1 MPIFLD
7 PTTTPASALPA
18 QSMTLDEATQA
29 VMDRGF
35 DYLSAARVHMMLNSA
50 KDEFEDVYEWPWLQ
64 RAVTGVTPLTLADL
78 KLVLSVRQGNNELL
92 GLTLRQAAQG
102 FTDLAQGGTADYWWL
117 EGDDIL
123 HLYPGDG
130 GTASIV
136 YVRDSPQLVA
146 GIDTPLIPARYQSM
160 WIDYAVV
167 EAYKD
172 SDNYSGAQALRA
184 DIALRMQNVIT
195 RYETRNRQHS
205 PFMSVR
211 DFHGDE

>member
-1 MPIFLD
+1 VNLGEAF
-7 PTTTPASALPA
+7 AAL
-18 QSMTLDEATQA
+18 QA
-29 VMDRGF
+29 RGF
-35 DYLSAARVHMMLNSA
+35 DYLTAERGYLMLNAA

-64 RAVTGVTPLTLADL
+64 KSVTAPTPLLLADL
-78 KLVLSVRQGNNELL
+78 KLILSVRQGNSELL

-102 FTDLAQGGTADYWWL
+102 VTDLQQGGAAEYWWI

-130 GTASIV
+130 DSVTVFYII
-136 YVRDSPQLVA
+136 DSPPLTTGSA
-146 GIDTPLIPARYQSM
+146 TPLIPARYHPM

-167 EAYKD
+167 EALKD
-172 SDNYSGAQALRA
+172 SDNFSGAQALRA

-205 PFMSVR
+205 PFISVR
-211 DFHGDE
+211 DFHEDD

>member
-7 PTTTPASALPA
+7 PTPIAPPTLGQGMS
-18 QSMTLDEATQA
+18 LDEATQA

-35 DYLSAARVHMMLNSA
+35 DYLSSARIRMMLNAA

-64 RAVTGVTPLTLADL
+64 TAVTAPTPLTLADL
-78 KLVLSVRQGNNELL
+78 KLVLTVRQGNNELL

-102 FTDLAQGGTADYWWL
+102 LTDLAQGGAADYWWI

-130 GTASIV
+130 GTATIV

-146 GIDTPLIPARYQSM
+146 GTDLPLIPPRYQSL

-172 SDNYSGAQALRA
+172 SDNYSGAQALRG
-184 DIALRMQNVIT
+184 DIALRMQDVIT

-205 PFMSVR
+205 PFASVR
-211 DFHGDE
+211 GYSEDE